1 MSHQYLFKYFIL
13 IVVFVDIKIALA
25 DDDDDGCV
33 ISFSDVVEEC
43 DGFNNQF
50 AKLKSMSLGYSHN
63 NGSGVSL
70 SGTISLFDE
79 IDDGYQLELQI
90 AKVSGSSCNDIMW
103 IAASNICASL
113 KEEDMP
119 WYELVK
125 NLNLKECPI
134 AKADYPMENLLIE
147 GGSAS
152 DFCTPEMVG
161 EYCVQLSIT
170 DSMNKQVVCYTSY
183 ISVEGDNK

>member
-1 MSHQYLFKYFIL
+1 MSHEYLFKYFIL
-13 IVVFVDIKIALA
+13 IVVFIDIKFALA
-25 DDDDDGCV
+25 DDDDRCV

-43 DGFNNQF
+43 DGFDNQF
-50 AKLKSMSLGYSHN
+50 AKLNSMSLGYVHN

-70 SGTISLFDE
+70 SGTISLSDE

-125 NLNLKECPI
+125 NLNIEECPI
-134 AKADYPMENLLIE
+134 VKADYVMNNLLIKD
-147 GGSAS
+147 GSAS
-152 DFCTPEMVG
+152 HFCTPEMVG
-161 EYCVQLSIT
+161 EYCIQLSIT
-170 DSMNKQVVCYTSY
+170 NSRNQEVVCYTSY
-183 ISVEGDNK
+183 ISVEGGDK